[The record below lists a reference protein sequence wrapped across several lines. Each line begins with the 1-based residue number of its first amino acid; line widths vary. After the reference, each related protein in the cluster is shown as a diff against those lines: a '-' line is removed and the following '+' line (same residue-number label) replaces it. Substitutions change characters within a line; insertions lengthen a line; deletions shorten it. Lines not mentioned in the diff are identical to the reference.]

1 MFRTDQSSKNVIS
14 YIFLNGFDDLC
25 DLVPFYY
32 RHFTIPIVKR
42 LYFLCKNSW
51 EIKSAFYYR
60 KKKEKKA
67 YYRYSKITIVKRLF
81 DKLVI
86 KFLIFFMEV

>member
-1 MFRTDQSSKNVIS
+1 MF
-14 YIFLNGFDDLC
+14 FLFFFGYF
-25 DLVPFYY
+25 DLVSFYY

-67 YYRYSKITIVKRLF
+67 YYRYSKKPIVKRIF
-81 DKLVI
+81 DKIDKKIEKKKNL
-86 KFLIFFMEV
+86 